1 MSIHQKPIVAR
12 IDWLYEVACRYSAAY
27 CDPEAS
33 MARERHRA
41 RHPTA
46 IAVLKCMD
54 GRINIPIAT
63 NTPPGIIQPF
73 RNLGGFFDLGWPH
86 LGEVLEH
93 YVHDRVRSGQRV
105 LMFITY
111 HFSRGDPHRCSAGFN
126 YHTDAAI
133 AHVMGVKTQVEH
145 VFGRGH
151 ATVYPLVCGFE
162 TDEDALIL
170 HGAGGSS
177 LDASTLGPDED
188 ETRLR
193 VRLQPLFP
201 DMLAVMLADLARLVM
216 GNIAHVAEVRQT
228 DRQLDIEHREWM
240 ICIGRGFDFLH
251 APNLAL
257 IIGPYS
263 PDLAD
268 PVRKA
273 GGIIAANMRSGRI
286 PDDGFLLLASS
297 PYQDIG
303 SDRAR
308 AGLKARFMA
317 HFSAEV
323 IRRDLPE
330 LAPRMTVGAGGCP
343 QLGHQGAGESGLTA
357 FRGRAPAR
365 TSSWVAHGGLWRG
378 SYFRLVALMARGIDV
393 GKIDSHIYWVC
404 LSLRA

>member
-1 MSIHQKPIVAR
+1 MTIHQQPIAAR
-12 IDWLYEVACRYSAAY
+12 IDWLYEVAGRYSAAY

-46 IAVLKCMD
+46 LAVMKCMD

-86 LGEVLEH
+86 LGEVIDH
-93 YVHDRVRSGQRV
+93 YVHDRVRGGQRV
-105 LMFITY
+105 LMLITY
-111 HFSRGDPHRCSAGFN
+111 HFSRGDAHRSCAGFA
-126 YHTDAAI
+126 YHTEDAV
-133 AHVMGVKTQVEH
+133 AHVFGVKTQVEH
-145 VFGRGH
+145 VFGRQHG
-151 ATVYPLVCGFE
+151 TVYPLVCGFE

-170 HGAGGSS
+170 HGPDGRT
-177 LDASTLGPDED
+177 LDVSTLPATED
-188 ETRLR
+188 EAGLR
-193 VRLQPLFP
+193 ARLQPLFP
-201 DMLAVMLADLARLVM
+201 DMPRQMLADLARLVA

-240 ICIGRGFDFLH
+240 ICVGRGFDFLH

-268 PVRKA
+268 PIRKA
-273 GGIIAANMRSGRI
+273 GAIIASNMHSGRI

-308 AGLKARFMA
+308 AELKARFMA
-317 HFSAEV
+317 HFAAEV
-323 IRRDLPE
+323 IRRDLPD
-330 LAPRMTVGAGGCP
+330 LAPRMTVHAAVLNWATRG
-343 QLGHQGAGESGLTA
+343 LESI
-357 FRGRAPAR
+357 APLPG
-365 TSSWVAHGGLWRG
+365 V
-378 SYFRLVALMARGIDV
+378 ID
-393 GKIDSHIYWVC
+393 
-404 LSLRA
+404 

>member
-1 MSIHQKPIVAR
+1 MTIHQQPIAAR
-12 IDWLYEVACRYSAAY
+12 IDWLYEVAGRYSAAY

-46 IAVLKCMD
+46 LAVMKCMD

-86 LGEVLEH
+86 LGEVIDH
-93 YVHDRVRSGQRV
+93 YVHDRVRGGQRV
-105 LMFITY
+105 LMLITY
-111 HFSRGDPHRCSAGFN
+111 HFSRGDAHRSCARFA
-126 YHTDAAI
+126 YHTEDAV
-133 AHVMGVKTQVEH
+133 AHVFGVKTQVEH
-145 VFGRGH
+145 VFGRQHG
-151 ATVYPLVCGFE
+151 TVYPLVCGFE

-170 HGAGGSS
+170 HGPDGRT
-177 LDASTLGPDED
+177 LDVSTLPATED
-188 ETRLR
+188 EAGLR

-201 DMLAVMLADLARLVM
+201 DMPRQMLADLARLVA

-268 PVRKA
+268 PIRKA
-273 GGIIAANMRSGRI
+273 GAIIASNMHSGRI

-308 AGLKARFMA
+308 AELKARFMA
-317 HFSAEV
+317 HFAAEV
-323 IRRDLPE
+323 IRRDLPD
-330 LAPRMTVGAGGCP
+330 LASRMTVHAAVLNWATRGLESIDGATP
-343 QLGHQGAGESGLTA
+343 Q
-357 FRGRAPAR
+357 RR
-365 TSSWVAHGGLWRG
+365 
-378 SYFRLVALMARGIDV
+378 
-393 GKIDSHIYWVC
+393 
-404 LSLRA
+404 